1 MGRDGEGERIYRFD
15 HFQLLPRRRCLLYRD
30 GAIKLGPRAMSVLIA
45 LVERHDRVVTT
56 DEILDLAWP
65 GVTVEPVNVAVQ
77 ICHLREVLGS
87 EAIATIPGR
96 GYRFMA
102 KVEPPDAVSPAT
114 PAPVWSV
121 ARPRSNLPLLR
132 AGLIGRETELIE
144 LAECCARDR
153 LVTLVGPGGI
163 GKTRLALETGARIAS
178 DFEGGVWLID
188 LAPLI
193 DPTHV
198 ASATATV
205 LEVPLHN
212 GDTPVETIVAAIRER
227 RMLLIFD
234 NCEYQLAAATSL
246 IEGLLGRAADLS
258 VLVTSQEALGLAVER
273 SYRLGPLAVPPP
285 GATDIAGFGAVDLF
299 VERARVARRHFQLDA
314 GNAAAVAE
322 ICRRLDGIPLALEM
336 AASRLPLLGLD
347 GLCRR
352 LGERLTIFGTHPRT
366 GEPRHRTLRALV
378 EWSHGLLDPAEQ
390 QVFRRL
396 AVFPCNFSLEAAIAV
411 ASTPGDEPWSV
422 AEVLSRL
429 IDKSLVTI
437 DIDEPPR
444 YRLLETLRLHAAEK
458 LERSGESDAAS
469 ERHARYFTEFFD
481 GADDAR
487 ETISDFAWRGIY
499 QPEIDNVRAAL
510 DWTLADQARKHGAI
524 AITAATA
531 ILWAVLGLRTEGRHY
546 FDRVEGLVDQNTP
559 DGDRA
564 RFLRW
569 SGDLWVDFDLP
580 RGLALLERSVTIYRR
595 LDQPLRLAMAVTQM
609 AHNYVYQGRYADA
622 RAALSEAEEILSTL
636 GYRRKALP
644 SVVNS
649 LGFLAANMDDTID
662 ARRYFG
668 RALDL
673 SRAAH
678 DVAQEGYCLAH
689 LAEFEFKMGAVG
701 VAVERARE
709 AVSAF
714 RSVQHS
720 VFLGTALVNL
730 TAYLLAQDNLT
741 EARALAEEAL
751 SLVRDRGGLIVFAH
765 LQQWALLA
773 AIDGRY
779 EGAARLA
786 GYIDAGYAASG
797 QSREPTEQN
806 LYDRLSTLLSTSL
819 SPKIILTHASEGAG
833 WNEDQAMNFVYDRLI
848 STGQNAS

>member
-1 MGRDGEGERIYRFD
+1 MGRDGEGERVYRFD
-15 HFQLLPRRRCLLYRD
+15 HFQLLPKRRCLLHRD

-77 ICHLREVLGS
+77 ICRLREVLGAD
-87 EAIATIPGR
+87 AIATIPGR

-102 KVEPPDAVSPAT
+102 EIEPPDAVSRVT
-114 PAPVWSV
+114 PVPSV
-121 ARPRSNLPLLR
+121 ERPRSNLPLLR
-132 AGLIGRETELIE
+132 AGLIGRETELAE
-144 LAECCARDR
+144 LAECVVGHR

-163 GKTRLALETGARIAS
+163 GKTRLAFETGARVAS
-178 DFEGGVWLID
+178 DFPDGVWLID

-193 DPTHV
+193 DPADV

-205 LEVPLHN
+205 LEVPLHD
-212 GDTPVETIVAAIRER
+212 GDAAAETIAAAIGKQRL
-227 RMLLIFD
+227 LLIFD
-234 NCEYQLAAATSL
+234 NCEYRLAAATAL
-246 IEGLLGRAADLS
+246 IEGLLGRTPDLS

-285 GATDIAGFGAVDLF
+285 GATDIAHFGAVGLF
-299 VERARVARRHFQLDA
+299 VERARAARRHFRLDV
-314 GNAAAVAE
+314 GNAAAVGE

-347 GLCRR
+347 GLARR

-378 EWSHGLLDPAEQ
+378 DWSYGLLDPAEQ

-396 AVFPCNFSLEAAIAV
+396 AVFPGGFSLEAAIAV
-411 ASTPGDEPWSV
+411 ARTPGDEPWSV

-444 YRLLETLRLHAAEK
+444 YRLLETLRLHATEK
-458 LERSGESDAAS
+458 LNQSGEFDAVS
-469 ERHARYFTEFFD
+469 ERQLRYFEDFFD

-487 ETISDFAWRGIY
+487 EAISDLEWRAVY

-510 DWTLADQARKHGAI
+510 DWTLADPGRKQRAI
-524 AITAATA
+524 AMTAAAA
-531 ILWAVLGLRTEGRHY
+531 ILWSVLGLRTEGRRY

-564 RFLRW
+564 RFFRW
-569 SGDLWVDFDLP
+569 SGDFWVDLDLA
-580 RGLALLERSVTIYRR
+580 RGLALLEQSVTIYRQ
-595 LDQPLRLAMAVTQM
+595 LDQPLRLAWAVILM

-622 RAALSEAEEILSTL
+622 RAALFEAEEILSAH

-644 SVVNS
+644 VVMNS
-649 LGFLAANMDDTID
+649 LGFVAATMDETVE

-668 RALDL
+668 RALEL
-673 SRAAH
+673 SRAAG

-701 VAVERARE
+701 VAVERAQE
-709 AVSAF
+709 AVRAF
-714 RSVQHS
+714 RSVHHR

-730 TAYLLAQDNLT
+730 TAYLLAQDHLT
-741 EARALAEEAL
+741 EARAFAEEAL
-751 SLVRDRGGLIVFAH
+751 SLVRDRGGVIVFAH

-773 AIDGRY
+773 AIEGRY

-786 GYIDAGYAASG
+786 GYADAGYAASG
-797 QSREPTEQN
+797 ENREATEQG
-806 LYDRLSTLLSTSL
+806 LHDRLSKLLKTSL
-819 SPKIILTHASEGAG
+819 SPKIILTHTSEGAR
-833 WNEDQAMNFVYDRLI
+833 WNEDQAVNFVYDRII
-848 STGQNAS
+848 STGQSAP